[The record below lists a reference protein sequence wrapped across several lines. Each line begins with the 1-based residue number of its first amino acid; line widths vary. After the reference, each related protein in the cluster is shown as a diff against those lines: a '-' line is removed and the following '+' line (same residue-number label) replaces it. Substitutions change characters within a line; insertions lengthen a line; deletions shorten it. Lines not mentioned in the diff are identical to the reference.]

1 MNHLLEFIFLRTAV
15 CDCALLIQLGFLC
28 EEGLC
33 ERADM
38 ALYAC
43 GSKM

>member
-1 MNHLLEFIFLRTAV
+1 MFLRTAV
-15 CDCALLIQLGFLC
+15 CDCALLIPLGLRLC